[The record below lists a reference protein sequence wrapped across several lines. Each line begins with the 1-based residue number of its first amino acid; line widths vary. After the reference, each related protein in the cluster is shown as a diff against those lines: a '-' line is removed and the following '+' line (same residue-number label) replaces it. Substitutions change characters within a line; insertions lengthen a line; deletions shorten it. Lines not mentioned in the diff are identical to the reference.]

1 MSIAGIGDLILLTLL
16 LLSGM
21 ALFAPLQESWRL
33 EKRLRESRL
42 KLDELQVLYPIYVEI
57 SALDKPAQWAPL
69 KVPDSQKLSG
79 DEVPDLPARFTQ
91 LASECQLEFKAATPR
106 LNSDDSDNSLNVE
119 VNVSG
124 SYDQLN
130 QFLTSLARLP
140 MLDSIR
146 RLEIRR
152 EKMNEQFNIL
162 LRLALKG

>member
-21 ALFAPLQESWRL
+21 ALFAPFQEGWRL

-42 KLDELQVLYPIYVEI
+42 KLDELQILYPIYVEI
-57 SALDKPAQWAPL
+57 STLDKPVQWAAL
-69 KVPDSQKLSG
+69 KVPESQKLSG

-91 LASECQLEFKAATPR
+91 LASECQLELKAATPR
-106 LNSDDSDNSLNVE
+106 LNDDADNSLNVE
-119 VNVSG
+119 INVSG